1 MAVREMTERLI
12 QRAALKEPHVSLRF
26 PKTRQGF
33 DIMIKDNET
42 KWEGAF
48 TLIELLVVIAIIA
61 ILAAILL
68 PVLAQARERAQRIQ
82 CLSNLH
88 QWGLAQQIYSNDN
101 NNALPCD
108 GDYDMAGAQGEGNWC
123 GPGNDCGTIYDQY
136 AWFNV
141 LPPYVA
147 EQTLQGY
154 YTAMT
159 FAHGNNAALIVTKY
173 MPFPG
178 GKGKIWECPSARMA
192 LSTIQNGGLAV
203 PSNPPQYYP
212 GPGGTGFFSYAMNCD
227 LKRTAASGDPDFQS
241 WPSMPKLTSFMQ
253 PSASVFIFDC
263 DFDPVT
269 EVVNGAPQ
277 YNSVNPALRQRSFA
291 SRHTGGGVL
300 DFLDGHAAYYKCTYV
315 TNNPSPYG
323 YNEPIVPDII
333 WDAPYRGAV
342 FGM

>member
-1 MAVREMTERLI
+1 
-12 QRAALKEPHVSLRF
+12 
-26 PKTRQGF
+26 
-33 DIMIKDNET
+33 MIKDNET
-42 KWEGAF
+42 KRIRAF

-61 ILAAILL
+61 ILASILL
-68 PVLAQARERAQRIQ
+68 PVLAKAKERALRAQ

-88 QWGLAQQIYSNDN
+88 QWGLAQQVYAADN

-108 GDYDMAGAQGEGNWC
+108 GDYDMAGAEGEGNWC
-123 GPGNDCGTIYDQY
+123 GPGTDCGTVYDQY

-141 LPPYVA
+141 LPPSMG
-147 EQTLQGY
+147 EQTLQAY

-159 FAHGNNAALIVTKY
+159 LAHGNNAALIVTKY

-178 GKGKIWECPSARMA
+178 GKGKIWECPSAHMDVA
-192 LSTIQNGGLAV
+192 TISKGVANGGLAV

-227 LKRTAASGDPDFQS
+227 LKRTAASGDPDFKS
-241 WPSMPKLTSFMQ
+241 WPYMPKLTSFRQ
-253 PSASVFIFDC
+253 PAATVFIFDC

-269 EVVNGAPQ
+269 EVVNGHPEF
-277 YNSVNPALRQRSFA
+277 NSVNPALRQRSFA
-291 SRHTGGGVL
+291 SRHAGGGSL
-300 DFLDGHAAYYKCTYV
+300 DFIDGHAAYYKCSYV

-323 YNEPIVPDII
+323 YNEPFVADII
-333 WDAPYRGAV
+333 WDSPYRSAS